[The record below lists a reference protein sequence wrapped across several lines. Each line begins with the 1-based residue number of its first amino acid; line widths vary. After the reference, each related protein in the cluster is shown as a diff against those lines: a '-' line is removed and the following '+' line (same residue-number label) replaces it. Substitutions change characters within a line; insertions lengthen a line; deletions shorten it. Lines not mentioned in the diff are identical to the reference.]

1 MATVTDTRIPVGA
14 VATLLDRKDHYLG
27 RAVTRSEYS
36 VAEAQGWALAT
47 WYDWR
52 KRETR
57 TDVTMIS
64 MEDRMLSFEISDG
77 DGGLLSTV
85 GIVW

>member
-1 MATVTDTRIPVGA
+1 MTTAIDTNIPVGA
-14 VATLLDRKDHYLG
+14 VATLLDCKAHFVG

-52 KRETR
+52 TRETR

-77 DGGLLSTV
+77 NGRLLSTV
-85 GIVW
+85 DMAW